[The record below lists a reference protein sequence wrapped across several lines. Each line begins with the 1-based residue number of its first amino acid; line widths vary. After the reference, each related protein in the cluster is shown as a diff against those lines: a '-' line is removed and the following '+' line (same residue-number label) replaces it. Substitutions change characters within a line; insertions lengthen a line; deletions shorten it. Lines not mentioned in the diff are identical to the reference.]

1 MKDMYALIEF
11 VNKTNDTQLKMLTSI
26 VNKHNTNIPFIIN
39 MIKNKHVD
47 NHERYKADIIFSTT
61 HRCKGL
67 EYDTVYLA
75 NDFIKL
81 NELVINETPN
91 AQIIEEINLLY
102 VAITRAKNKVFL
114 PESISEYCTS

>member
-1 MKDMYALIEF
+1 
-11 VNKTNDTQLKMLTSI
+11 
-26 VNKHNTNIPFIIN
+26 
-39 MIKNKHVD
+39 MIKSKQVE

-75 NDFIKL
+75 DDFIKL
-81 NELVINETPN
+81 NELNNHETPN

-102 VAITRAKNKVFL
+102 VVITRAKNKVFL